1 MDGVYTGRLECP
13 LVGMQEMR
21 EKRGGR
27 PWWGPEMFRTLKMF
41 SLAWGQVYGK
51 GPISG
56 VRLQAA
62 GPEAGD
68 TSGTSG
74 SSSVKQR

>member
-13 LVGMQEMR
+13 LVGVQEMR

-41 SLAWGQVYGK
+41 SVAWGQVYGK

-68 TSGTSG
+68 TS
-74 SSSVKQR
+74 